1 MTKVR
6 RGTGSPKNELGRHHA
21 KAANIE
27 KTSVNIL
34 AFALFALLLAYDGQA
49 QATSSS
55 EAQKKIA
62 NVPVLT
68 QSNQSAHFYTD
79 LVQGHLVA
87 INFVFTGCSTV
98 CPLMGARFAALQ
110 KQLVAES
117 LPAQLISVGLDP
129 ANDTPQSLSEWSRK
143 FGAKPG
149 WTLVTGEKADIDAL
163 TTSLGASTA
172 DFTAHAP
179 LIVIID
185 DRRPG
190 AWRRL
195 DGLADTDTIVKA
207 LHDVQDA
214 K

>member
-1 MTKVR
+1 M
-6 RGTGSPKNELGRHHA
+6 P
-21 KAANIE
+21 
-27 KTSVNIL
+27 
-34 AFALFALLLAYDGQA
+34 FADFFKHRAALLVLLAGCAPISHAASADASAGSQ
-49 QATSSS
+49 
-55 EAQKKIA
+55 KIA

-68 QSNQSAHFYTD
+68 QSNQPAHFYTD

-110 KQLVAES
+110 KRLDEEALS
-117 LPAQLISVGLDP
+117 AQLISVSLDP
-129 ANDTPQSLSEWSRK
+129 ANDTPQSLSEWSHK

-163 TTSLGASTA
+163 TASLGASTA

-185 DRRPG
+185 DRKPG

-195 DGLADTDTIVKA
+195 DGLAETDTIVKA
-207 LHDVQDA
+207 LHDVQNA